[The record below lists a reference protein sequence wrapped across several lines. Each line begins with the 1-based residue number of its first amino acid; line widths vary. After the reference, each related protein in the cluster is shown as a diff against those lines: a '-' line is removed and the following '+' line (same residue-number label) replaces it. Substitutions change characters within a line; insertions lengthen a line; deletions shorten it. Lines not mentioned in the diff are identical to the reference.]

1 MKAIDR
7 LYEYF
12 TEKSLKPT
20 AVEREIGLSNGY
32 LSAQKKRNAD
42 IGESLMNKIIDY
54 FRDINPEWLLTGNG
68 TMLKL
73 ECTSKETN
81 VQDCSSNNKRS
92 FSNTNKSNNT
102 MSIEDKL
109 LAIIADKDVVIRD
122 MAEEIGVLKQ
132 TITQLRRE
140 LGDAV
145 SAANGST
152 IASVG

>member
-20 AVEREIGLSNGY
+20 AVEKAIGLSNGY
-32 LSAQKKRNAD
+32 LSAQKKRGAD

-68 TMLKL
+68 TMFKV
-73 ECTSKETN
+73 ECTNETSLHTAS
-81 VQDCSSNNKRS
+81 QKYIG
-92 FSNTNKSNNT
+92 
-102 MSIEDKL
+102 IEDKL
-109 LAIIADKDVVIRD
+109 LAIIANKDITIQEQ
-122 MAEEIGVLKQ
+122 AKEIGKLEQ

-140 LGDAV
+140 LGDTV